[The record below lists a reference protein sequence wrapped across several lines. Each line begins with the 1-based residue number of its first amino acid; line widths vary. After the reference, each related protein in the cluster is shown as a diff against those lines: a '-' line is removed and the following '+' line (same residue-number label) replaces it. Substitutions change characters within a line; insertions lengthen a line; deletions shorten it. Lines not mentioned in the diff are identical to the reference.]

1 MGGRGSQG
9 SGFLVL
15 YVCVC
20 GVCGGVNVCAWV
32 CMMWLREQSVR
43 IADVLTPRGLLLIE
57 REREKAREAVSR
69 VKRR

>member
-15 YVCVC
+15 YVYVC

-57 REREKAREAVSR
+57 RERERQSVA
-69 VKRR
+69 